1 MACAVLLQGVSRFFL
16 FIFFSLP
23 YPKIDCAL
31 LITQSILHYP
41 IVDYFYDTVNG
52 VYTCTSE
59 QSRTY
64 DANGDKVDERK
75 TIHDHLTPSQ
85 QL

>member
-1 MACAVLLQGVSRFFL
+1 MIYINDIPSFRDPERCKV
-16 FIFFSLP
+16 I
-23 YPKIDCAL
+23 
-31 LITQSILHYP
+31 
-41 IVDYFYDTVNG
+41 YFYDTVNG